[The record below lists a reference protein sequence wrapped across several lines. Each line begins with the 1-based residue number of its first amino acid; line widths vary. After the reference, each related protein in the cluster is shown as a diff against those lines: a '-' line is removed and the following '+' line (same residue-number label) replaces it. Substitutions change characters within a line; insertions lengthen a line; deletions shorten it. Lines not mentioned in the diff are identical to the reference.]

1 MRELNLKVEKRDG
14 TGKGP
19 NRRLRSEGLVPA
31 IVYGPDS
38 EPIAIKV
45 NYKDLYRSMHG
56 VSLSTIINLDIE
68 GADTRTVL
76 IRDLQKDPVTGELL
90 HIDFH
95 HISMNKPIVATVP
108 VRTVGIA
115 DGVKNFGGIVS
126 MVRREI
132 EVSCLPGDIPE
143 EVVLNIEELG
153 VGDSMHVSDIELDNV
168 EILTDPKRTIVTIAA
183 PTVIKEKT
191 VAEGEEGEEVEGA
204 EGEAAEGAEGEAK
217 EGAEGEGG
225 EEKKE
230 D

>member
-1 MRELNLKVEKRDG
+1 MRELSLKVEKRDG

-45 NYKDLYRSMHG
+45 NYRDLYRSMHG

-68 GADTRTVL
+68 GADSRKVL

-95 HISMNKPIVATVP
+95 HISMDKPIIATVP
-108 VRTVGIA
+108 VHTVGIP

-132 EVSCLPGDIPE
+132 EVSCLPADIPE
-143 EVVLNIEELG
+143 EVVLNIEALG
-153 VGDSMHVSDIELDNV
+153 VGDSMHVSDIVLENV
-168 EILTDPKRTIVTIAA
+168 EILTNPKRTIVTIAA
-183 PTVIKEKT
+183 PTVVKEKT
-191 VAEGEEGEEVEGA
+191 VAEGA

-217 EGAEGEGG
+217 EGEGD
-225 EEKKE
+225 EKKKE
-230 D
+230 EE